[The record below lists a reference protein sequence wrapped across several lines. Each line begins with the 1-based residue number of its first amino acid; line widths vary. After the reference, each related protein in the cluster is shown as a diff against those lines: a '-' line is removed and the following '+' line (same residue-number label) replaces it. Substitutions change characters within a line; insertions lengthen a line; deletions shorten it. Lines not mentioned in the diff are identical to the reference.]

1 MIGTGGV
8 GLNTIQGAAFS
19 GAYPLIAVDVLENEL
34 KAAIS
39 FGATHTVNAKETDAL
54 EAVKQITAGRG
65 ADYVFVT
72 VGNIDAMR
80 QGASMAG
87 RRGLIVLVGLP
98 RFDDVLG
105 LSPFD
110 LIHSE
115 KFVTGCFMGSTNLRT
130 DVPRMVELYKGGKQA
145 R

>member
-1 MIGTGGV
+1 M
-8 GLNTIQGAAFS
+8 
-19 GAYPLIAVDVLENEL
+19 
-34 KAAIS
+34 K
-39 FGATHTVNAKETDAL
+39 
-54 EAVKQITAGRG
+54 
-65 ADYVFVT
+65 
-72 VGNIDAMR
+72 
-80 QGASMAG
+80 QGASMAC

-130 DVPRMVELYKGGKQA
+130 DVPRMVELYKGGKLKLDELISGHYPLENINQA
-145 R
+145 MKSVEKGEALRNVIMFQ